1 MLQSLYF
8 KMLCQFTFP
17 HNNFTGFRTVQTLGL
32 IHKSAREHFKRFV
45 QKSQIH
51 PSFFFFPESWFTA
64 ASDYHEGLSVS
75 HIFAESVAY

>member
-8 KMLCQFTFP
+8 KMLSQFTFP

-51 PSFFFFPESWFTA
+51 PSFFFFLKA
-64 ASDYHEGLSVS
+64 GLQQLQTIMRAFLS
-75 HIFAESVAY
+75 HTFLPKA

>member
-51 PSFFFFPESWFTA
+51 PSFFFS
-64 ASDYHEGLSVS
+64 
-75 HIFAESVAY
+75 

>member
-8 KMLCQFTFP
+8 KMLSQFTFP

-51 PSFFFFPESWFTA
+51 PYFFSLKA
-64 ASDYHEGLSVS
+64 GLQQLQTIMRAFLS
-75 HIFAESVAY
+75 HTFLPKA

>member
-8 KMLCQFTFP
+8 KMLSQFTFP

-51 PSFFFFPESWFTA
+51 PYFFFS
-64 ASDYHEGLSVS
+64 
-75 HIFAESVAY
+75 